1 MKNQFFKRPQAWC
14 FTTYFTEGLPF
25 MIIRSMSCIFF
36 TDIGIKERYLGYLNF
51 LGLPWNLKLLWAPFV
66 EIFGRKRTWMIAV
79 QIAISVLTAVVAL
92 VCFNAAHGHNPVFS
106 TQALVAVF
114 IVLAFVAAT
123 NDVAIDG
130 YYMEGLTDPGEQAA
144 YTGYRVFAYRL
155 SMILARFGFVNIAAY
170 AAKHNVSGGPYAA
183 WGYAFLAAAMT
194 MGLFTAYHVIALP
207 KFETSVKAAATL
219 RKTAR
224 DFVTSF
230 ASFLEIPYAKALRA
244 LTGGTVISVALF
256 VVLWSVHH
264 ELLQNF
270 AYSFLALLVLLLVQ
284 ANRAIALSLIVIIFY
299 KIGDEILFSMGTP
312 FLMRELHVTK
322 GQIAWMA
329 GLVGAIGSIA
339 GTSIGGLWIKKKGLK
354 KAIWPLT
361 LLMNLNIWAYIWL
374 AHSKPSATTMAG
386 LGIISAVY
394 CYEQIAAG
402 LGNAVLIVF
411 ILRTCK
417 KEFKAAHYA
426 IGSAFMSLFST
437 IFGGF
442 SGIIVER
449 MGYLNLFLISFLATL
464 PAMVLLFFVKIKEEP
479 RKETA

>member
-1 MKNQFFKRPQAWC
+1 
-14 FTTYFTEGLPF
+14 
-25 MIIRSMSCIFF
+25 
-36 TDIGIKERYLGYLNF
+36 
-51 LGLPWNLKLLWAPFV
+51 
-66 EIFGRKRTWMIAV
+66 
-79 QIAISVLTAVVAL
+79 
-92 VCFNAAHGHNPVFS
+92 
-106 TQALVAVF
+106 
-114 IVLAFVAAT
+114 
-123 NDVAIDG
+123 
-130 YYMEGLTDPGEQAA
+130 
-144 YTGYRVFAYRL
+144 
-155 SMILARFGFVNIAAY
+155 
-170 AAKHNVSGGPYAA
+170 
-183 WGYAFLAAAMT
+183 
-194 MGLFTAYHVIALP
+194 
-207 KFETSVKAAATL
+207 
-219 RKTAR
+219 
-224 DFVTSF
+224 
-230 ASFLEIPYAKALRA
+230 
-244 LTGGTVISVALF
+244 
-256 VVLWSVHH
+256 
-264 ELLQNF
+264 
-270 AYSFLALLVLLLVQ
+270 
-284 ANRAIALSLIVIIFY
+284 
-299 KIGDEILFSMGTP
+299 
-312 FLMRELHVTK
+312 MRELHVTK

>member
-1 MKNQFFKRPQAWC
+1 
-14 FTTYFTEGLPF
+14 
-25 MIIRSMSCIFF
+25 MIIRSMSFVFF
-36 TDIGIKERYLGYLNF
+36 TDIGMKERYLGYLNF

-66 EIFGRKRTWMIAV
+66 EIFGRKRTWMIGV
-79 QIAISVLTAVVAL
+79 QIAISLLTAAVAL
-92 VCFNAAHGHNPVFS
+92 VCFNAGYDHNSALS
-106 TQALVAVF
+106 TQTLIVVF
-114 IVLAFVAAT
+114 ILLAFIAAT

-155 SMILARFGFVNIAAY
+155 SMILARFGFINIAAY
-170 AAKHNVSGGPYAA
+170 AAKQCPGGSPYTA
-183 WGYAFLAAAMT
+183 WGYAFLAAAIT
-194 MGLFTAYHVIALP
+194 MSLFTVYHIVALP
-207 KFETSVKAAATL
+207 KFETSIKSATTL
-219 RKTAR
+219 RKIAR

-230 ASFLEIPYAKALRA
+230 ASFLEIPYKKALQTLA
-244 LTGGTVISVALF
+244 GGTIISAVLF
-256 VVLWSVHH
+256 LVLWSLHH

-270 AYSFLALLVLLLVQ
+270 AYSFLALLVILLFRAQ
-284 ANRAIALSLIVIIFY
+284 RAIALSLLVIIFY

-339 GTSIGGLWIKKKGLK
+339 GTSIGGIWIKKKGLK

-374 AHSKPSATTMAG
+374 AVAKPSALTMGG
-386 LGIISAVY
+386 LSLIGAVY

-417 KEFKAAHYA
+417 QEFKAAHYA

-442 SGIIVER
+442 SGIIVEK
-449 MGYLNLFLISFLATL
+449 MGYLNLFFIAFFASL
-464 PAMVLLFFVKIKEEP
+464 PAMALLFFVNIKDEAG
-479 RKETA
+479 K